1 MKDGMAKM
9 KRILSFVALAAALMT
24 SANAASFQ
32 ANRGISLDIWVTW
45 PDESKWG
52 DRDVMLPFPEWRKH
66 VGVKELADLKAAGFD
81 FIRMPIDPAAFLSD
95 KTEVIREDM
104 FNEVAA
110 SVDLVTQSGLKVI
123 LDLHAIPAGD
133 ENKIGTVRLL
143 KDKKLFDKHAELVQR
158 MAKILTNHIPETVAL
173 ELFNEPTSDCKGP
186 EAERWDGQIKQ
197 LHAAAREVTSKV
209 TLILSGA
216 CWGSAEGLA
225 ALDPKDFADDNL
237 VWSFHSYDPFI
248 LTHQGATWTGD
259 FTPHVYG
266 LPFPL
271 HTADK
276 GELNQTLDTIR
287 TRIKKDAPK
296 ARRSGHLAYLDEEI
310 AKIDTEAGLA
320 SEMDKPFNIVAKWAE
335 KNGVDPA
342 NILLGEFGM
351 IRQEYGNP
359 LVVPGDY
366 RAAYVKAMAGRAE
379 AAGFMWSVW
388 SYGGAFG
395 VVDGFDGEKASGEV
409 LEAVREMGVEG
420 VN

>member
-9 KRILSFVALAAALMT
+9 KRTLSIITCAAALMT
-24 SANAASFQ
+24 SANAATFQ
-32 ANRGISLDIWVTW
+32 AKRGISLDIWVTW

-52 DRDVMLPFPEWRKH
+52 DRSIMLPFPEWRKH
-66 VGVKELADLKAAGFD
+66 VGAKELASLKAAGFD

-95 KTEVIREDM
+95 KTEAIREDM
-104 FNEVAA
+104 FKEVAA
-110 SVDLVTQSGLKVI
+110 SIDLVTQAGFKVI

-133 ENKIGTVRLL
+133 ESKIGTVRLL
-143 KDKKLFDKHAELVQR
+143 KDKKLFTKHAELVQS

-173 ELFNEPTSDCKGP
+173 ELFNEPTSDCKG
-186 EAERWDGQIKQ
+186 ADADRWSGQIKQ
-197 LHAAAREVTSKV
+197 LHAAARAVTTKV

-225 ALDPKDFADDNL
+225 ALDPKAFADDNL
-237 VWSFHSYDPFI
+237 IWSFHSYDPFI

-276 GELNQTLDTIR
+276 RELENTIDEIR
-287 TRIKKDAPK
+287 ARIKRDAPK
-296 ARRSGHLAYLDEEI
+296 ARRSGHIAYLDQEI
-310 AKIDTEAGLA
+310 AKIDTEEGLA
-320 SEMDKPFNIVAKWAE
+320 REMDKPFNIVAKWA
-335 KNGVDPA
+335 KDNSVDPT

-359 LVVPGDY
+359 VVVPGEY

-379 AAGFMWSVW
+379 KAGFMWSVW

-395 VVDGFDGEKASGEV
+395 VVDGFDGDKAEGDV
-409 LEAVREMGVEG
+409 LGIVRGM
-420 VN
+420 

>member
-9 KRILSFVALAAALMT
+9 KRILSCVALAAALMT
-24 SANAASFQ
+24 SANAATFQ
-32 ANRGISLDIWVTW
+32 AKRGISLDIWVTW

-52 DRDVMLPFPEWRKH
+52 DREVMLPFPEWRKH
-66 VGVKELADLKAAGFD
+66 VGAKELADLKAAGFD
-81 FIRMPIDPAAFLSD
+81 FVRMPIDPAAFLSD
-95 KTEVIREDM
+95 KTEAIREDM

-110 SVDLVTQSGLKVI
+110 SVDLVTQAGFKVI
-123 LDLHAIPAGD
+123 LDLHAIPRGG
-133 ENKIGTVRLL
+133 ERNIGTEQLL
-143 KDKKLFDKHAELVQR
+143 KDKKLFARHAVLVQR
-158 MAKILTNHIPETVAL
+158 MAKLLTNHIPETVAL
-173 ELFNEPTSDCKGP
+173 ELFNEPTSDCKGA
-186 EAERWDGQIKQ
+186 EAERWSGQLKQ

-276 GELNQTLDTIR
+276 GVLANALDTIR
-287 TRIKKDAPK
+287 ARIKKDAPK

-310 AKIDTEAGLA
+310 AKIDTEKGLA
-320 SEMDKPFNIVAKWAE
+320 SEMDKPFNIVVKWAE

-359 LVVPGDY
+359 LVVPGEY

-379 AAGFMWSVW
+379 KAGFMWSVW

-409 LEAVREMGVEG
+409 LEAVREMGGVG